1 MPPARSF
8 KRTNRGRFQSKRFE
22 QEKFMPG
29 SYGSRKP
36 SERTYP
42 TDRGRWI
49 VDEHEGQRKHNDT
62 PFALFDPSGDEAAT
76 PESEFDSDNGF
87 VVSDGYLSDGEGVL
101 SSSSETASDEE
112 EVKHAQPPR
121 KKRKRIVHSSE
132 DECDSADEDNEE
144 RLGEI
149 TKMRNGWFMCRYH
162 LPSAPQSEEPAPQSD
177 ESAPEHEESAQEHD
191 ESAPEHEEPAPEHEE
206 SAPEQEEPAPEQE
219 EPAPQSEEPA
229 QEHDED
235 VTAQDSAPQ
244 PSAFSFHSD
253 PFSAL
258 YSKEHHMQNAK
269 SAIQAL
275 IRETFDREQ
284 AMCIDGVMTDVMSI
298 RNRRDKLVQV
308 LSMLS
313 SI

>member
-1 MPPARSF
+1 MYPNNTKMPPPRSF

-62 PFALFDPSGDEAAT
+62 PFALFDPSGDEEAT

-87 VVSDGYLSDGEGVL
+87 VVSDGHLSDGEGVL

-112 EVKHAQPPR
+112 EVRHAQPPR
-121 KKRKRIVHSSE
+121 KKRKRVVHSSE

-162 LPSAPQSEEPAPQSD
+162 LPSPSAPQSEEPAPQS
-177 ESAPEHEESAQEHD
+177 EESVPQSD

-206 SAPEQEEPAPEQE
+206 PAPQSEEPAPEQE
-219 EPAPQSEEPA
+219 EPAP
-229 QEHDED
+229 EHVDD

-258 YSKEHHMQNAK
+258 YSKEHHMQTAK
-269 SAIQAL
+269 TAVHAL